1 MKHATKRGMD
11 YSPVRFHV
19 ASKSKSKHMKKVNYF
34 LAALLGLSIQFA
46 SAQVKKGS
54 VLIKN
59 ATVLTITEGT
69 LENSDVLVQDG
80 IIKKVGQ
87 NLNAPN
93 GVTTIDATGKYLM
106 PGIIDAHSHL
116 GLDVVNEA
124 TSPIVAEVRMKDM
137 VNPFEVGI
145 YRALAGG
152 VTISHAMHGSANVI
166 GGQNATLKH
175 RWGSTDPADII
186 MQDAPRTIKFALGE
200 NPTRVHGRGNG
211 IQPRTRMGVEAILRN
226 GFNEAIQY
234 KKAWDKYNAE
244 SSQKGSTALPPV
256 HNERLQILSDIL
268 EGKIIIH
275 CHSYRADEIYMLIN
289 VARDFGITKLVFQHT
304 NEGFKVAPEIAEYTM
319 GASVFADWWAYKF
332 EVYYSTAYNAAIL
345 TENGAITSINS
356 DDAELI
362 RHLYHEAAKTQR
374 YGGMTDEQALSMI
387 TINPAKQLGI
397 SDKVGSIEE
406 GKQADLV
413 IFEGHPLSSY
423 AIPQMTFVDGV
434 KYFDIKEDAD
444 DQRMKVSPTEMV
456 EPVMLSEGHID
467 RCMQDTEEL
476 FAVTKEL
483 FLFHHMH

>member
-1 MKHATKRGMD
+1 
-11 YSPVRFHV
+11 
-19 ASKSKSKHMKKVNYF
+19 MKKFNYF
-34 LAALLGLSIQFA
+34 LAALLGLSIQIA

-59 ATVLTITEGT
+59 ATVLTVTNGT
-69 LENSDVLVQDG
+69 LENSDVFVQDG

-87 NLNAPN
+87 NLTAPN
-93 GVTTIDATGKYLM
+93 GITTIDASGKYLM

-124 TSPIVAEVRMKDM
+124 TAPIVSEVRMKDV
-137 VNPFEVGI
+137 VNPYEVGL

-152 VTISHAMHGSANVI
+152 VTISHAMHGSANVV

-175 RWGSTDPADII
+175 RWGSTDPSDII
-186 MQDAPRTIKFALGE
+186 MEDAPRTIKFALGE

-234 KKAWDKYNAE
+234 KKAWEKYTKA
-244 SSQKGSTALPPV
+244 SSQKGSTAIPPV
-256 HNERLQILSDIL
+256 HNERLQILSDIID
-268 EGKIIIH
+268 GKIIIH

-374 YGGMTDEQALSMI
+374 YGGMTDEQALAMI

-397 SDKVGSIEE
+397 DDKVGSIEE

-413 IFEGHPLSSY
+413 VFEGHPLSSY
-423 AIPQMTFVDGV
+423 AIPLMTFVDGV
-434 KYFDIKEDAD
+434 KYFDRIEDAD
-444 DQRMKVSPTEMV
+444 DQRIKVSPTQMV
-456 EPVMLSEGHID
+456 EDVILHTDHEE
-467 RCMQDTEEL
+467 RCMQGTEGL
-476 FAVTKEL
+476 FATAN
-483 FLFHHMH
+483 FLFHRHSHTH